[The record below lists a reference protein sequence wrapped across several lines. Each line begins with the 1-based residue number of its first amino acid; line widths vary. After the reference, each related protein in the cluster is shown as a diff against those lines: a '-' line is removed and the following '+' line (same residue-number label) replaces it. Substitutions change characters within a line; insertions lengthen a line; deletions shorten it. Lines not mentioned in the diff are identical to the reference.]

1 MTTVS
6 KMNGWKDLWDKYANV
21 NIFVDS
27 SHLILWLTLSMSI
40 LAEEPRLSWS
50 TCLCLSCT
58 TSSEDDLDLLRKCLF
73 FIRFQTQYFETAL
86 QLLLRKSLQW
96 VQNIIL
102 SQMMI
107 ISRRG
112 WQPYCYFWQSIRGK
126 GSNYICSLSS
136 FQQLTVKNTVNLQW
150 KKRSFSNQYICSVFK
165 HKPSFYQINMG
176 MNP

>member
-27 SHLILWLTLSMSI
+27 SHLILSLTLSMSI

-112 WQPYCYFWQSIRGK
+112 WQPYCYFWQSIPEK
-126 GSNYICSLSS
+126 GSNYIFPAIDCQKYSER
-136 FQQLTVKNTVNLQW
+136 TVEKNAA
-150 KKRSFSNQYICSVFK
+150 KSCCFSNQYICSVFK